1 MKKVA
6 ILDDYQKV
14 ALRMAPWGD
23 LSDRLSISVFH
34 DHVAQTGALAERL
47 SGFDAVVLNRE
58 RTRFGPEILD
68 ALPRLRFIATSGM
81 RNAAIDLAH
90 AASRGVVVSGTRTLS
105 YPTAELTWA
114 LILGLFRRIPQ
125 ESAAL
130 RNGAWQTTLGRGLH
144 GRTLAIAGYGRI
156 GADVARVGLAF
167 GMEVIAWSR
176 SLTAEKAAA
185 DGVEAVD
192 REDLFRRA
200 DVLSLHLPLTPST
213 RGLVDAAALALMKP
227 DAVVVN
233 TARGPLLDEAALAA
247 ALKAGTLGG
256 AALDVFAEEPLPDAS
271 PLRGAPNVLL
281 TPHLGYVIEENYR
294 LTFGEIAENLEA
306 WLAGKPIRVLTTD
319 VRP

>member
-34 DHVAQTGALAERL
+34 DHVAQTG
-47 SGFDAVVLNRE
+47 
-58 RTRFGPEILD
+58 
-68 ALPRLRFIATSGM
+68 
-81 RNAAIDLAH
+81 
-90 AASRGVVVSGTRTLS
+90 
-105 YPTAELTWA
+105 
-114 LILGLFRRIPQ
+114 
-125 ESAAL
+125 
-130 RNGAWQTTLGRGLH
+130 
-144 GRTLAIAGYGRI
+144 
-156 GADVARVGLAF
+156 
-167 GMEVIAWSR
+167 
-176 SLTAEKAAA
+176 A